1 MNKPVYLDYHST
13 TPVDPRVVEAMT
25 PYFTEQFGN
34 AASKNHAFGWQA
46 KKAVERAREQVARLI
61 GANPREIVFTSG
73 ATESNN
79 LALKGV
85 AGKHEAGRILTCV
98 TEHKAV
104 LDPVERLEAD
114 GFEVVRLPVEAD
126 GRLDLDRLAEAVD
139 ERTILVSLMAANNE
153 IGVLHPLGEIRERL
167 PESVVLHVDAAQAA
181 GRIRVDVQADG
192 IDLLSISG
200 HKLYAPK
207 GVGALFVRRRGR
219 RVELDAQM
227 DGGGHERGLRSG
239 TLNVPGIV
247 ALGAACEIAQ
257 AEMDA
262 EARRLSGL
270 RDRLYARIVDGL
282 EDGLE
287 DVLLNGAREPRLP
300 NNLNLAFA
308 GVDGESLLMGLDDL
322 AVSSGSACTSE
333 LPQPSHVLR
342 ALGLPDRLAAASLR
356 FGLGRW
362 TTQEEIDY
370 AADRVVK
377 EVRRLRAL
385 A

>member
-1 MNKPVYLDYHST
+1 MKKPVYLDYHST

-46 KKAVERAREQVARLI
+46 KKAVERAREQVAQLI

-85 AGKHEAGRILTCV
+85 AGKREAGRILTCV

-104 LDPVERLEAD
+104 LDPLERLEAD
-114 GFEVVRLPVEAD
+114 GLEVVRLPVEED

-167 PESVVLHVDAAQAA
+167 PEDVVLHVDAAQAV
-181 GRIRVDVQADG
+181 GRVPVDVQADG

-257 AEMDA
+257 AEMDD
-262 EARRLSGL
+262 EAHRLSDL
-270 RDRLYARIVDGL
+270 RDRLHARIVDGL
-282 EDGLE
+282 D
-287 DVLLNGAREPRLP
+287 DVRFNGVREPRLP
-300 NNLNLAFA
+300 NNLNLAFS

-370 AADRVVK
+370 AADRVVR